1 MLHQY
6 LQDELLNNKSLG
18 ALIYL
23 LGKGR
28 EFEFSYKG
36 NLCFISCSVTQKEVS
51 LWVDKTEYSFD
62 NIDNLTEAKI
72 FDNKSLLEIWNDI
85 EIETLF

>member
-1 MLHQY
+1 MLHEY
-6 LQDELLNNKSLG
+6 LADELCNKKSLG

-36 NLCFISCSVTQKEVS
+36 TLCFISSSETQKEVS
-51 LWVDKTEYSFD
+51 IWVDKQEYSSD
-62 NIDNLTEAKI
+62 DIDKLAETKI
-72 FDNKSLLEIWNDI
+72 FDNKSLLEIWSDI
-85 EIETLF
+85 EIEYLF